1 MGRGM
6 LTAAARMATMCAC
19 TSAVRWYSAQSRMRR
34 QVNVSAVCTGYASS
48 TDIDE
53 EYTMRTSLT
62 AFVLAGAVLLLA
74 ACGQKGDLYISDT
87 LAQKEGVA
95 EKAER

>member
-1 MGRGM
+1 
-6 LTAAARMATMCAC
+6 
-19 TSAVRWYSAQSRMRR
+19 
-34 QVNVSAVCTGYASS
+34 
-48 TDIDE
+48 
-53 EYTMRTSLT
+53 MRTSLT